1 MCITLR
7 DKVCQWLTTGRWF
20 STGTPVTV
28 SSTNKADRHYI
39 TKILLKV
46 AFNTIKQ
53 TNISIFFH
61 YFCIIFLYYS
71 IKWNKKERYHNI
83 ISLFKFH
90 SENHRK
96 GDKVDT
102 PVFHSENHRKVGKV
116 DTPDIHIHDLSN
128 EWIMR
133 DDFILRVVPI
143 TFFYVLYFFL
153 IQQAS
158 IKTSVFIGYMN
169 SPNMYY

>member
-1 MCITLR
+1 M
-7 DKVCQWLTTGRWF
+7 K
-20 STGTPVTV
+20 
-28 SSTNKADRHYI
+28 Y
-39 TKILLKV
+39 
-46 AFNTIKQ
+46 
-53 TNISIFFH
+53 
-61 YFCIIFLYYS
+61 
-71 IKWNKKERYHNI
+71 KKKYHNI

-96 GDKVDT
+96 G
-102 PVFHSENHRKVGKV
+102 GKV

-133 DDFILRVVPI
+133 DDDFILLVVPI
-143 TFFYVLYFFL
+143 TFFYVLFFFL

-158 IKTSVFIGYMN
+158 IKTSIFIRYMN